1 MMLAN
6 PRSLRPMRL
15 AFLHGSNDLYGASRV
30 LARDVEL
37 LRAQGH
43 EVAVALPQD
52 GPLTETLRA
61 LGADVSVESLRVLRK
76 VDGAAGMRLPIT
88 LPTVCKNADVV
99 VLWTLALAAYLPLL
113 RLRRRRVLCS
123 VHEIL
128 PGPAGRLLAAT
139 ACALSHALMV
149 NSRATAQ
156 WLTHDLRRQRPQL
169 AYPIAPPYSPLARV
183 AGGAGVL
190 RLLVMGRVNGHK
202 GHLEA
207 VRAAQLARDT
217 GEEIELTLL
226 GGAFSGQ
233 EPHLVDLLAAVDGL
247 PWVHYGGEVSEPRE
261 LFAGCDVVLIPST
274 TPESFGLVAIEAWA
288 AGRRVI
294 ASDQGGL
301 VEATAMVGGLVIAA
315 GDVAALCQAIIH
327 AARDPAARSAPA
339 ANAPV
344 GELCT
349 LAARESAWRSSL
361 RQAASR

>member
-1 MMLAN
+1 L
-6 PRSLRPMRL
+6 RL

-30 LARDVEL
+30 LVQDVEL

-43 EVAVALPQD
+43 EVAVALPHE
-52 GPLTETLRA
+52 GPLTEFLRE
-61 LGADVSVESLRVLRK
+61 LGAEVSVEPLRVLRK
-76 VDGAAGMRLPIT
+76 VDGAAGMRLPAK
-88 LPTVCKNADVV
+88 LPTVCDDADIV

-128 PGPAGRLLAAT
+128 PGPAGRLLAAA

-156 WLTHDLRRQRPQL
+156 WLTHDLRRRRPQL
-169 AYPIAPPYSPLARV
+169 AYPIAPPYRPLARV
-183 AGGAGVL
+183 ADRAGAL

-207 VRAAQLARDT
+207 VRAAQLARDA
-217 GEEIELTLL
+217 GEEVELTLL

-233 EPHLVDLLAAVDGL
+233 ERHVAELLAAIEGL
-247 PWVHYGGEVSEPRE
+247 PWAHYGGEVSEPDE
-261 LFAGCDVVLIPST
+261 FLEQCDVVLIPST

-288 AGRRVI
+288 AARRVI
-294 ASDQGGL
+294 ASDLGGL
-301 VEATAMVGGLVIAA
+301 SEAAAMVGGLVIAA
-315 GDVAALCQAIIH
+315 GDVAALYQAIV
-327 AARDPAARSAPA
+327 RMTLDPAARSAPP

-344 GELCT
+344 SELCT
-349 LAARESAWRSSL
+349 LAARESAWSASF
-361 RQAASR
+361 RQVAPARD